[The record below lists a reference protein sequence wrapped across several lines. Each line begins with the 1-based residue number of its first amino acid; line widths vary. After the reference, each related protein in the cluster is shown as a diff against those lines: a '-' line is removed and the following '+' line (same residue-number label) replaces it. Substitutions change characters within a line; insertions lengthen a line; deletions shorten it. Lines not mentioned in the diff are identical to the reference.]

1 MTGAPV
7 HRILALALVL
17 LGPLVLTACGEG
29 DGGAAPAA
37 GRYALDRMDF
47 ARKLADEHLKHE
59 DGSDRKNIG
68 PDRLEQIRTN
78 AVAKARS
85 IQLELELRAD
95 GAFMARFTDA
105 SGEQRFGGT
114 WTQDGEAV
122 TFRTTSI
129 PGGRVTT
136 IPDVRARRTADGLA
150 FDGKVSGFVVPH
162 AFLLRP
168 VD

>member
-1 MTGAPV
+1 MTGLPV
-7 HRILALALVL
+7 RAVLVLAVVALVL
-17 LGPLVLTACGEG
+17 GACGDG
-29 DGGAAPAA
+29 DRTAPPAA

-47 ARKLADEHLKHE
+47 ARKLADAHLKHE

-150 FDGKVSGFVVPH
+150 FDDKVSGFVVPH